1 MQPSRSIRAPDM
13 TTPIEA
19 PRSVRAPDTAI
30 PRIAIVGA
38 GFTGTLL
45 AMHLLREAKAP
56 LAIHLI
62 EQHGWFGRGVAYS
75 TGNPSHLLNTRVANM
90 SAFPDEPA
98 DFLLW
103 LWRFDYEVDGLP
115 IPPSGHAFVPRG
127 VYGTYLEDTL
137 IAACKAAAPG
147 VECHLRAVE
156 ATGVRRGDDRHLLS
170 FRGDA
175 PAAFDR
181 IALCIGNLPPRLP
194 CEAVQLDRPRYIADP
209 WHEPELADIPAEAP
223 VAILGTGLTAVD
235 VVFARS
241 GAQGTDHGFV
251 SSRSPPPAPRDPS
264 VSRLHGGRTGA
275 GKPVETL
282 CSPAHRGPQGRGER
296 LCLAQ
301 RHRCVSPA

>member
-1 MQPSRSIRAPDM
+1 M
-13 TTPIEA
+13 TTSVEA
-19 PRSVRAPDTAI
+19 PRSVGAPDTAI

-45 AMHLLREAKAP
+45 AVHLLREAKAP

-147 VECHLRAVE
+147 VEPPAS
-156 ATGVRRGDDRHLLS
+156 RRGDWR
-170 FRGDA
+170 
-175 PAAFDR
+175 AAR
-181 IALCIGNLPPRLP
+181 
-194 CEAVQLDRPRYIADP
+194 
-209 WHEPELADIPAEAP
+209 
-223 VAILGTGLTAVD
+223 
-235 VVFARS
+235 
-241 GAQGTDHGFV
+241 
-251 SSRSPPPAPRDPS
+251 
-264 VSRLHGGRTGA
+264 
-275 GKPVETL
+275 
-282 CSPAHRGPQGRGER
+282 
-296 LCLAQ
+296 
-301 RHRCVSPA
+301 